1 MRVPH
6 FRLGADQTQENL
18 MTFHLDPEQKD
29 VLNNLA
35 EPQSPIEPIPNPPR
49 EQWRIRDL
57 LIFILFIPVAL
68 VAANLIVFIGFA
80 ALAPIAHWTIS
91 IPKLQTNAIFLLVLQ
106 LVFYMFL
113 LAYIYFFITLYYR
126 ASFLSAL
133 KWKTLSAHNTLRY
146 LLGGAA
152 LSLVVMIV
160 PPMLPEKKGFP
171 LEKMFNSPSSAYA
184 IAAFAVLIAPFMEE
198 LLFRGLLFAFFEK
211 HGGLTFAI
219 VSTAL
224 LFAGLHIPEYW
235 GAWNHV
241 IMILV
246 VGLTFSLV
254 RGLTGSLTPSFVL
267 HLAYNGTL
275 MLLLFMQTQH
285 FHRMPTGLLIF
296 R

>member
-1 MRVPH
+1 
-6 FRLGADQTQENL
+6 
-18 MTFHLDPEQKD
+18 MTLQWDPEHKD
-29 VLNNLA
+29 FSNNLA
-35 EPQSPIEPIPNPPR
+35 GPQQPIEEVLKPPP
-49 EQWRIRDL
+49 EQWRLRDL
-57 LIFILFIPVAL
+57 LIFIVVGFLAL
-68 VAANLIVFIGFA
+68 LAANLTVFVGYA
-80 ALAPIAHWTIS
+80 VLAPALHWTTPIL
-91 IPKLQTNAIFLLVLQ
+91 KLQTNAVFLLVLQ
-106 LVFYMFL
+106 LVWYLLL
-113 LAYIYFFITLYYR
+113 LAYIYFFITLYYK

-133 KWKTLSAHNTLRY
+133 KWRRLSGHNVLRY

-160 PPMLPEKKGFP
+160 PPLLPEKHSFP
-171 LEKMFNSPSSAYA
+171 LEKMFNSPASAYA

-211 HGGLTFAI
+211 HGGLTFAV

-241 IMILV
+241 IMILI
-246 VGLTFSLV
+246 VGLTFSIV
-254 RGLTGSLTPSFVL
+254 RGMTGSLTPSFLL

-275 MLLLFMQTQH
+275 MLLLFLQTQH
-285 FHRMPTGLLIF
+285 FHRMPAGLLLF